1 MNQTANA
8 RQNSLLSQ
16 TSVDQHLESHKAL
29 LKEMHRI
36 CLPILNTSEIDY
48 ISYTKQ
54 YEDRIV
60 HYTTESKEQTA
71 FKLSHPEFM
80 PLSSHIE
87 KTSVM
92 AWNQHENQVFFKD
105 FLEITKLNNGLL
117 LLYKHPEYNESIS
130 IGTRSSTMK
139 LLLNYLNEP
148 ESMISLACYIKESCR
163 RASKKLSARTIE
175 FSEKL
180 DLNNTKPQARITLP
194 SLRSSKY
201 IIVGNHG
208 EILLTRMEYF
218 CFRNIIALQTSRE
231 SGKTLDLSPKT
242 IEAHIA
248 KLKKKL
254 GVDNKSE
261 MYDIAIKNGIIA
273 A

>member
-1 MNQTANA
+1 MTPAATAF
-8 RQNSLLSQ
+8 QNELLSHS
-16 TSVDQHLESHKAL
+16 SVEQHLQTHKAL

-36 CLPILNTSEIDY
+36 CLPILNTTEIDY

-54 YEDRIV
+54 YEDKMI
-60 HYTTESKEQTA
+60 HYTTETKEQTE
-71 FKLSHPEFM
+71 FKLSHPNFI
-80 PLSSHIE
+80 PHCSHIE

-92 AWNQHENQVFFKD
+92 SWDQHFNKPFFND
-105 FLEITKLNNGLL
+105 FLKVTKLNNGIL

-130 IGTRSSTMK
+130 IGTRSSTIQ

-148 ESMISLACYIKESCR
+148 ESMVSLGCYIKEACR
-163 RASKKLSARTIE
+163 RASKKLNERTIT
-175 FSEKL
+175 FTQKQ
-180 DLNNTKPQARITLP
+180 DLNKIKVLPKITLP

-201 IIVGNHG
+201 IIVGNNG
-208 EILLTRMEYF
+208 ETLLTRMEYF

-254 GVDNKSE
+254 GVDSKSE
-261 MYDIAIKNGIIA
+261 MFEIAKNNGIISV
-273 A
+273 